1 MNIITITHTNG
12 NTYNLPAPDVFKPQF
27 VDFDS
32 DDTKRAKNVVL
43 HRKRI
48 KQDVWTIP
56 CKWTLLTPSELH
68 LIRTAIAPEKFTVT
82 FFFDGSYI
90 TKNMYAGNKTG
101 GITYIKDSN
110 TFVGEISFNLI
121 DFADI

>member
-1 MNIITITHTNG
+1 MVILKANG
-12 NTYNLPAPDVFKPQF
+12 VDLPAPDEYNPQF

-56 CKWTLLTPSELH
+56 CKWTNLSPEELT
-68 LIRTAIAPEKFTVT
+68 LIMNAVSPAKFQVT
-82 FFFDGSYI
+82 FFFAGKYI

-101 GITYIKDSN
+101 GIK
-110 TFVGEISFNLI
+110 FVKSENKFIGEISFNLI